1 MVSLVLADTRRS
13 AGPTR
18 PIMAQRL
25 FNAFDRSGDGKVS
38 LDELEGGLLLLCGG
52 PAEDKVDFMFTM
64 IDSDGDGSISQS
76 ELELFMSGFF
86 ILTEDIFI

>member
-1 MVSLVLADTRRS
+1 MSMMVSLVLADTRRS

-38 LDELEGGLLLLCGG
+38 LDELEGGLLLLRR
-52 PAEDKVDFMFTM
+52 
-64 IDSDGDGSISQS
+64 
-76 ELELFMSGFF
+76 
-86 ILTEDIFI
+86 ILPQRRLLPRRRLLLLRRPLRYRRLLPRRRPLYC